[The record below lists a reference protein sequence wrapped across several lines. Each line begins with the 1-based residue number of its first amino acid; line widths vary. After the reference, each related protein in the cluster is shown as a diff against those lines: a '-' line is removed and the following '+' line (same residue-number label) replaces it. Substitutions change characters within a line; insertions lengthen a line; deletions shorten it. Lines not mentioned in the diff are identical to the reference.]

1 MNQNRD
7 GLNGDETPFEI
18 NRLYDQ
24 VKEDVE
30 NPEKEPV
37 IIIGTAGTESG
48 LDDKVTFYSL
58 GLSWPHL
65 TSSD

>member
-1 MNQNRD
+1 MNIIRD

-30 NPEKEPV
+30 NPQKEPV

-48 LDDKVTFYSL
+48 LDDKVSIFC
-58 GLSWPHL
+58 L
-65 TSSD
+65 TSIDLLF